1 MLGWWM
7 DDDFDYGDENVNV
20 AVKLQVVE
28 KKKQNFSEYNL

>member
-1 MLGWWM
+1 M

-28 KKKQNFSEYNL
+28 KKKLNFSEYNL

>member
-1 MLGWWM
+1 MM
-7 DDDFDYGDENVNV
+7 ISIMVDENVNV